1 MHRKSSPTEVD
12 QDQLALLKSLI
23 RLSMFVELDVNGGQ
37 LMDVME
43 FLVKLFTIGFEY
55 GRIIVFL
62 NNAFYRLATAYRAQY
77 QYPLIADTSYVK
89 NIFGKDVKGANA
101 TDRGRKQVPSFS
113 HTSL

>member
-37 LMDVME
+37 LMDMME

-62 NNAFYRLATAYRAQY
+62 NMHFIGLQPHIGPN
-77 QYPLIADTSYVK
+77 TS
-89 NIFGKDVKGANA
+89 I
-101 TDRGRKQVPSFS
+101 R
-113 HTSL
+113 